1 MKVLLDEC
9 LPRRLK
15 DDLSAHETTTVP
27 EMGWAGATNGAPVRL
42 AEKDFD
48 VFVTADQNLEYL

>member
-15 DDLSAHETTTVP
+15 YDLPGQSVYTVP
-27 EMGWAGATNGAPVRL
+27 EMGWNGIKDTPLLRL
-42 AEKDFD
+42 AEQRGFD
-48 VFVTADQNLEYL
+48 VFVTIDGNLT